1 MEISPKRILYLDE
14 VRSLA
19 IILVVVGHLTRLF
32 SYDFNSW
39 LFCSG
44 FFSLTRVGVPLFFTV
59 SGALLLTRKHVIEEF
74 LKKRFKRVVLPFVFW
89 IITYILIGIIFLN
102 YDLTPTFL
110 MDTAFGV
117 GDYSAIFWFIWSL
130 IGVYLLVPVV
140 SSFIREYKKGAEYL
154 ILITVILSLLYTIGF
169 FDYPNMKYNFK
180 VVFYFFPVFGYFIL
194 GSYLHNHEFKY
205 SKKKSFGIG
214 ALLFIVGILGHF
226 TLIILKGWGSTA
238 LAPIDFF
245 NIFVIAET
253 AGLFIMFKY
262 ADVKMIKDSIK
273 PLKQQTLGK
282 AIVLFSSCSFGI
294 YFSHYIL
301 LRILFYCTPLS
312 AIVQTNAYLWLPVS
326 SIILISVSWALI
338 WTMSKFPLLKIGSG
352 VK

>member
-32 SYDFNSW
+32 SYDFDSW
-39 LFCSG
+39 LVSSG
-44 FFSLTRVGVPLFFTV
+44 VFSLTRVGVPLFFTV
-59 SGALLLTRKHVIEEF
+59 SGALLLTRKHDIELF
-74 LKKRFKRVVLPFVFW
+74 LKKRFKRVVLPFIFW
-89 IITYILIGIIFLN
+89 IIVYIIAGVILWHYEITATYI
-102 YDLTPTFL
+102 

-117 GDYSAIFWFIWSL
+117 GDFSSIFWFIWSL

-140 SSFIREYKKGAEYL
+140 SSFIREYKKGHEYL
-154 ILITVILSLLYTIGF
+154 IVITIILSLLFTIGF

-194 GSYLHNHEFKY
+194 GSYLHNHDFKY

-214 ALLFIVGILGHF
+214 LLLFIVGIIGHF
-226 TLIILKGWGSTA
+226 TQIAIKGWGGLS
-238 LAPIDFF
+238 LMPVDFF
-245 NIFVIAET
+245 NLFVISET
-253 AGLFIMFKY
+253 VGIFIMFKY
-262 ADVKMIKDSIK
+262 ADVKMIKDTIR
-273 PLKQQTLGK
+273 PLKEQSIGK
-282 AIVLFSSCSFGI
+282 VIVLFSSCSFGI

-301 LRILFYCTPLS
+301 LRVLYYMTPLE
-312 AIVQTNAYLWLPVS
+312 ALIKNNVYLNLPIT
-326 SIILISVSWALI
+326 SIILIAVSWALI
-338 WTMSKFPLLKIGSG
+338 WIMSKIPLLKVGSG